1 MSISSVSS
9 ATSPQAANQNQV
21 NQLAKSFNAI
31 GSALQSGDVSNAQS
45 ALTTFQ
51 QALQSSSQ
59 TTDKQPFGKN
69 AMANM
74 DYQSLTNDLQ
84 SGDLAGAQKAFTSL
98 QNDLTSPSTQSV
110 QSAYIGHHHHHHATA
125 TATNSPATLSSTNGS
140 STPGSNGTLN
150 TVA

>member
-21 NQLAKSFNAI
+21 NQLAKSFNDI

-69 AMANM
+69 TMANM

-98 QNDLTSPSTQSV
+98 QNDLSSPSTQSV
-110 QSAYIGHHHHHHATA
+110 QSAYLGHHHHHHANA
-125 TATNSPATLSSTNGS
+125 TANSPTTLSSMNGS

-150 TVA
+150 TIA

>member
-1 MSISSVSS
+1 MSISSVAS

-59 TTDKQPFGKN
+59 TTDQQPFGKN
-69 AMANM
+69 TMANM
-74 DYQSLTNDLQ
+74 DYQSLTSDLQ

-98 QNDLTSPSTQSV
+98 QNDLASPSTQSV
-110 QSAYIGHHHHHHATA
+110 QSAYLGHHHHHATA
-125 TATNSPATLSSTNGS
+125 TATNSPATLSPINGS
-140 STPGSNGTLN
+140 STPGHNGTLN